1 MRAVSSSSAR
11 VGGWGWGVWLE
22 ARGRARERGEN
33 AGACGVW
40 WVGEPAQKAS
50 STPTRAGRGC
60 SEGRRRLGSIAGGDG
75 VGWGRQRG
83 RERERTSER
92 AVPPLQQ
99 QPCTRVPLARYGR
112 WRRSGAKAE
121 QRENKRKRKNK
132 SKKNTTRSCL
142 THLSLCFARS
152 LASSAGALSSHRQPN
167 RSVHARAPAFHKCK
181 RSCPGSS
188 SWHSSVPLFRFF
200 ASSLVCSFALL
211 ERGSLLIVKCSLIR
225 RPLLLPPR
233 LRTRAGGRK
242 GGKEQ

>member
-1 MRAVSSSSAR
+1 MCFHDFFLPAFLAGVTEAMRAVSSSSAR

-121 QRENKRKRKNK
+121 QRENKRKRKKN
-132 SKKNTTRSCL
+132 KKNTTRSCL
-142 THLSLCFARS
+142 THLSVLRSLARS
-152 LASSAGALSSHRQPN
+152 LASSSAPPTESER
-167 RSVHARAPAFHKCK
+167 ARA
-181 RSCPGSS
+181 CPCVS
-188 SWHSSVPLFRFF
+188 
-200 ASSLVCSFALL
+200 
-211 ERGSLLIVKCSLIR
+211 
-225 RPLLLPPR
+225 
-233 LRTRAGGRK
+233 
-242 GGKEQ
+242 QM